1 MMIKGL
7 ICLNDLQI
15 VDLYWQ
21 RNADA
26 IDCTAQKY
34 GNYCLS
40 VAKSILCNF
49 QDAEECVNDTWVGA
63 WNAMPDNR
71 PSNLRIFLGP
81 ITRRLACSRIRM
93 DYAQKRG
100 KGQIPLILEELEACM
115 PTSPSAAQVVEA
127 RELERIINAFLH
139 TLPRQE
145 CNIFLRRYWF
155 AESIGQ
161 ISRRYG
167 CNPNTIKSSL
177 YRSRRKL
184 RAFLEKEGLI

>member
-1 MMIKGL
+1 M
-7 ICLNDLQI
+7 NDPQI

-21 RNADA
+21 RNLDA
-26 IDCTAQKY
+26 ISLSAQKY

-40 VAKSILCNF
+40 VAKNILCNF

-63 WNAMPDNR
+63 WNSMPDNR
-71 PSNLRIFLGP
+71 PNNLRIFLGT

-93 DYAQKRG
+93 DHAQKRG
-100 KGQIPLILEELEACM
+100 SGQIPLILEELETCL
-115 PTSPSAAQVVEA
+115 PTAPSAAQVVEA
-127 RELERIINAFLH
+127 KELERYINAFLH
-139 TLPRQE
+139 TLPQQE

-155 AESIGQ
+155 AESVSQ
-161 ISRRYG
+161 ISRRYN
-167 CNPNTIKSSL
+167 CNPNTVKSSL

>member
-1 MMIKGL
+1 M
-7 ICLNDLQI
+7 NDLQI

-21 RNADA
+21 RNTDA
-26 IDCTAQKY
+26 ISFSVQKY

-40 VAKSILCNF
+40 VAKNILCNF

-71 PSNLRIFLGP
+71 PNNLRIFLGT
-81 ITRRLACSRIRM
+81 ITRRIACSRIRS

-100 KGQIPLILEELEACM
+100 KGQLPLILEELDACL
-115 PTSPSAAQVVEA
+115 PTSPGADWVVEA
-127 RELERIINAFLH
+127 KELEEYINVFLH
-139 TLPRQE
+139 TLSKQE

-155 AESIGQ
+155 AESISQ
-161 ISRRYG
+161 ISRRYDI
-167 CNPNTIKSSL
+167 NPNTIKSSL

-184 RAFLEKEGLI
+184 RAYLEKEELI

>member
-1 MMIKGL
+1 M
-7 ICLNDLQI
+7 NDLQI

-21 RNADA
+21 RNSDA
-26 IDCTAQKY
+26 IDYTAQKY

-40 VAKSILCNF
+40 VAKNILCNF

-63 WNAMPDNR
+63 WNTMPDNR
-71 PSNLRIFLGP
+71 PNNLRIFLGT

-100 KGQIPLILEELEACM
+100 KGQIPLILEELDTCL
-115 PTSPSAAQVVEA
+115 PTSPSAAHIVEA
-127 RELERIINAFLH
+127 KELEEYINAFLH
-139 TLPRQE
+139 TLPKQE

-155 AESIGQ
+155 AESINQ
-161 ISRRYG
+161 ISHRYDS
-167 CNPNTIKSSL
+167 NPNTIKSSL

>member
-1 MMIKGL
+1 
-7 ICLNDLQI
+7 
-15 VDLYWQ
+15 
-21 RNADA
+21 
-26 IDCTAQKY
+26 
-34 GNYCLS
+34 
-40 VAKSILCNF
+40 
-49 QDAEECVNDTWVGA
+49 
-63 WNAMPDNR
+63 MPDNR
-71 PSNLRIFLGP
+71 PSNLRIFLGT
-81 ITRRLACSRIRM
+81 ITRRLACSRNRM

-100 KGQIPLILEELEACM
+100 KGQLPLILEELAACM